1 MTRQGATEARIKPPS
16 SYSTLLV
23 ERPTDQIVLAH
34 MNRPARLNAITPAM
48 FEDFVSLQ
56 QEVESDNAV
65 RVLILTGSGR
75 GFCSGLDLDEAGD
88 LPAMPAAV
96 MLRNQE
102 SWARSVAGFRDL
114 SKPVIAAVN
123 GAAAGAGMG
132 LALAADIR
140 IAATAAKFNAAF
152 IKIGL
157 SGGDVG
163 TSYFL
168 PRLVGLGRATEIL
181 LTGRFVDA
189 QEALSIGLVTQV
201 VADGALIEEA
211 LAVAELIC
219 ANSPTGIELT
229 KQVLRANVD
238 APSLDAA
245 LALEN
250 TSQVLATRTT
260 DIAEALASFHEKRRP
275 SFVGY

>member
-1 MTRQGATEARIKPPS
+1 MTLQGATEARIKAPS

-140 IAATAAKFNAAF
+140 IAAAAAKFNAAF

-260 DIAEALASFHEKRRP
+260 DMAEALASFHEKRRP